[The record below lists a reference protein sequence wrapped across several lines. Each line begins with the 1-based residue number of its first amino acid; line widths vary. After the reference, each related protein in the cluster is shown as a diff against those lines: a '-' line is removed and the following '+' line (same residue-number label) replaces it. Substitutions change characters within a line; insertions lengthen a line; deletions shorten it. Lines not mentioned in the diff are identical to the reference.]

1 MTDQIVREQNVT
13 SQQQQIPIDRPADIK
28 VPNIPSVPI
37 QQQSQLSS
45 QNYNKEMSHPIT
57 STRASKLEDMRTTSK
72 LEGMHNSQLQ
82 GAEYRSGKL
91 EGDFRSSKLEGGFT
105 SSKIDGGDMRITRL
119 EGDLRSTKFDDL
131 RDTVAGTTFQ
141 QSGAFRESQTANF
154 SQITVIDK
162 KLIVE
167 KINET
172 HFETQY
178 VQKTIPVAKEVL
190 NEMTVVTGI
199 QETRR
204 VPVTRLVEII
214 EQVPIKVVEEVIEYK
229 TIPVTKFEEVI
240 EQVPVK
246 KYVPRTEYKKVAV
259 TKLVERTEN
268 VSVKRVK
275 EEIEYITFTCMNPIQ
290 PVPFES
296 FNEAH
301 SGIIQG
307 SSLAGGSMYQ
317 HSITQQGSNL
327 QGSTLQGSNLQQ
339 GVTGTNYNLQQGSTL
354 QGGTTS
360 TNYNLQQ
367 GSTQGGTSSNYN
379 YKQQSITKQ

>member
-1 MTDQIVREQNVT
+1 MTDQIVREHDVT
-13 SQQQQIPIDRPADIK
+13 SQQQQLPIDRPADIK
-28 VPNIPSVPI
+28 IPTIPSVPI

-57 STRASKLEDMRTTSK
+57 STRASKLEDMRTTSR
-72 LEGMHNSQLQ
+72 LEGMQS
-82 GAEYRSGKL
+82 SKL
-91 EGDFRSSKLEGGFT
+91 EGDYRSSKLE
-105 SSKIDGGDMRITRL
+105 GGDMRITRL
-119 EGDLRSTKFDDL
+119 EGDMRSSKLDDL
-131 RDTVAGTTFQ
+131 RDTVAGSTFQ
-141 QSGAFRESQTANF
+141 HSGAFRESQTANF

-204 VPVTRLVEII
+204 VPVTRLVEVI

-246 KYVPRTEYKKVAV
+246 KYVPRTEYKKVPV

-268 VSVKRVK
+268 VSVKRV
-275 EEIEYITFTCMNPIQ
+275 EEKIEYITLTCMNPIQ
-290 PVPFES
+290 PVPLDS
-296 FNEAH
+296 FNESH

-307 SSLAGGSMYQ
+307 SMLSGGSMYQ
-317 HSITQQGSNL
+317 HSITQQGSTLQQGNL
-327 QGSTLQGSNLQQ
+327 QQGTLQQGTLQQGTSSNYNLQQGSTLQGSNLQQ
-339 GVTGTNYNLQQGSTL
+339 G
-354 QGGTTS
+354 
-360 TNYNLQQ
+360 
-367 GSTQGGTSSNYN
+367 GTSSNYN
-379 YKQQSITKQ
+379 FKQQSISKQ